1 MKRTSK
7 TPLNLQAEAK
17 IIKALNYLRNNFSKT
32 IGQPWD
38 SEQFYA
44 EVSITRTFATIL
56 KNMGVIEYPK
66 KGHIKLTEKID
77 TITPIE
83 VHKEVN
89 AYQHASQKRNKKIK
103 DKLKAKELA
112 KIQAQIRFENKQKL
126 RGFNT
131 KANNDALNELLRNAP
146 SLPNNDLGYQEALRN
161 AVPPPPQFKGSGYT
175 ATIDQEELRKHNLFN
190 VQGAYYPQMKDQLA
204 LNEIMDMVNSFL
216 PKNYQIQDI
225 LNGYKAALREEIKD
239 ELRREIINELISKG

>member
-17 IIKALNYLRNNFSKT
+17 IIKALNYLRNNFSKN

-38 SEQFYA
+38 SEKFYA

-131 KANNDALNELLRNAP
+131 KANNDALKELLRNAP

-161 AVPPPPQFKGSGYT
+161 APPPPQ
-175 ATIDQEELRKHNLFN
+175 AQNLFN

-216 PKNYQIQDI
+216 PKNYKIQDI

-239 ELRREIINELISKG
+239 ELEKQREELYCEYSGLPSPKSYNTNQV

>member
-1 MKRTSK
+1 
-7 TPLNLQAEAK
+7 
-17 IIKALNYLRNNFSKT
+17 
-32 IGQPWD
+32 
-38 SEQFYA
+38 
-44 EVSITRTFATIL
+44 
-56 KNMGVIEYPK
+56 MGVIEYPK

-161 AVPPPPQFKGSGYT
+161 APPPPQ
-175 ATIDQEELRKHNLFN
+175 AQNLFN
-190 VQGAYYPQMKDQLA
+190 VQGTYYPQMKDQLA

-216 PKNYQIQDI
+216 PKNYKIQDI
-225 LNGYKAALREEIKD
+225 LNGYKSALREEIKD

>member
-17 IIKALNYLRNNFSKT
+17 IIKALNYLRNNFSKN

-38 SEQFYA
+38 SEKFYA

-161 AVPPPPQFKGSGYT
+161 APPPPQ
-175 ATIDQEELRKHNLFN
+175 AQNLFN

-216 PKNYQIQDI
+216 PKNYKIQDI
-225 LNGYKAALREEIKD
+225 LNGYKSALREEIKD
-239 ELRREIINELISKG
+239 ELRREIISELISKG

>member
-1 MKRTSK
+1 MKKTSK
-7 TPLNLQAEAK
+7 APLNLQAEAK

-32 IGQPWD
+32 NGQPWD
-38 SEQFYA
+38 SEQFYD

-77 TITPIE
+77 TITPREI
-83 VHKEVN
+83 HKQIN
-89 AYQHASQKRNKKIK
+89 AYQTESLKRNKKIK
-103 DKLKAKELA
+103 DRLKAKELA
-112 KIQAQIRFENKQKL
+112 KVQAQIRFENKQKL
-126 RGFNT
+126 RGINT
-131 KANNDALNELLRNAP
+131 QAD
-146 SLPNNDLGYQEALRN
+146 DLGYQEALRN

-204 LNEIMDMVNSFL
+204 ANEIMDMVNSFL
-216 PKNYQIQDI
+216 PKNYKIQDI

-239 ELRREIINELISKG
+239 ELRREIISELISKG